1 MKNFLFVPMIIATC
15 LSAAAGAEE
24 TQRYSLQRTTDGY
37 VRTDTSTG
45 KTSVCIENGDQ
56 LVCRMAADDRQA
68 YETDIAA
75 LEAKIDSLEMRI
87 SALEK
92 SNPSGPTPKQP
103 VENEME
109 FQTSLNRMEQFFRRF
124 MGIVKEFQ
132 AFGGDNA
139 PSPDRT

>member
-1 MKNFLFVPMIIATC
+1 MKKFLFVPMIIATC
-15 LSAAAGAEE
+15 LSAAASAGE